1 MMKLLKYEFRKTAFP
16 KLLLFAIILI
26 MECVFLYGCLRNQD
40 DTKALGII
48 LFAMVTMFGFLLV
61 GILSLVTLHKDM
73 NTRQGYMLFMT
84 PNSTYKILGAKVAEC
99 GLTLL
104 ALGAVGLGLGAL
116 DFSMVEKEV
125 QFLTSLLKSFN
136 PDLVP
141 SFSNIASM
149 LFNIL
154 CGLLCSVTTA
164 YLADVISSA
173 LLNGKKGNLLI
184 TFALFIVLNY
194 VVRKIM
200 LLVPSSIGIVASL
213 LLQGAVAL
221 ALSIVMYVITA
232 KLMERYLS
240 V

>member
-16 KLLLFAIILI
+16 KLLIFAVILI
-26 MECVFLYGCLRNQD
+26 MECVFLYGCLTNQD
-40 DTKALGII
+40 DTKTLGVI
-48 LFAMVTMFGFLLV
+48 LFVMALMFGFLLV

-104 ALGAVGLGLGAL
+104 VLGAVGLGLGAL

-125 QFLTSLLKSFN
+125 QFITSILKSFN

-141 SFSNIASM
+141 NFPNIAAT

-154 CGLLCSVTTA
+154 CGLLCSVITA
-164 YLADVISSA
+164 YFADVISSA

-184 TFALFIVLNY
+184 TFVLYILLNF
-194 VVRKIM
+194 VIRKLM
-200 LLVPSSIGIVASL
+200 LLIPGSVGAIASL
-213 LLQGAVAL
+213 LLQGVVAL
-221 ALSIVMYVITA
+221 VLAGIMYVITA
-232 KLMERYLS
+232 RLMDRYLS